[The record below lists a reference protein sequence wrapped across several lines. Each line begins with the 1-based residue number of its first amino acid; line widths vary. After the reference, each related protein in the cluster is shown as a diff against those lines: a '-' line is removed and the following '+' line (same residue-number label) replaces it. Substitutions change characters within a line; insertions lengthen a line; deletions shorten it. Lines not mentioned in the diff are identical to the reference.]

1 VSLPLEGVRVVEY
14 AQYVAGPLCGVLLAD
29 LGADVVK
36 VEPPAGDGYRYVMP
50 AAPGM
55 GRYFVPLN
63 RGKRSLIADLKTD
76 EGLATSERLLAAADV
91 VLHNFPRSRAERFGL
106 GWDAVHAAHPKV
118 VVGRVTSF
126 GATGPLVDAPA
137 YDLVAQARAGLLTAH
152 ASRGDAVPVRAGG
165 IPMADL
171 TAGFLLA
178 TGVLAALVRA
188 RDTGQGELVDVSL
201 LAAALAVQLQDLV
214 WLSGEG
220 GQDEPLAAGRTHLEA
235 RADEIA
241 GGVAMNP
248 YYRCFEASDGFLAVA
263 CLNIAQRHAFLELF
277 GLDDA
282 TVEAPDLVPGD
293 PAVLAAKE
301 ELTDRIA
308 QAFSARSVAEWIGRL
323 EAVGVPCGP
332 VQRREAVGGDAQ
344 VVAERLVGEIEQP
357 GLGAV
362 RLLAP
367 FVRMG
372 GGTPEPAAAPS
383 LGEHTELVLEELG

>member
-1 VSLPLEGVRVVEY
+1 
-14 AQYVAGPLCGVLLAD
+14 
-29 LGADVVK
+29 
-36 VEPPAGDGYRYVMP
+36 
-50 AAPGM
+50 
-55 GRYFVPLN
+55 
-63 RGKRSLIADLKTD
+63 
-76 EGLATSERLLAAADV
+76 
-91 VLHNFPRSRAERFGL
+91 
-106 GWDAVHAAHPKV
+106 
-118 VVGRVTSF
+118 
-126 GATGPLVDAPA
+126 
-137 YDLVAQARAGLLTAH
+137 
-152 ASRGDAVPVRAGG
+152 
-165 IPMADL
+165 MADL

-178 TGVLAALVRA
+178 TGVLAALVHA

-214 WLSGEG
+214 WLSDEG
-220 GQDEPLAAGRTHLEA
+220 GPDEPLAAGRAYLEA

-248 YYRCFEASDGFLAVA
+248 YYRCFAASDGFLAVA
-263 CLNIAQRHAFLELF
+263 CLNIAQRQAFLELF

-293 PAVLAAKE
+293 RAVLAAKE

-308 QAFSARSVAEWIGRL
+308 GAFSARSVAEWIGRL
-323 EAVGVPCGP
+323 EAAGVPCGP

-372 GGTPEPAAAPS
+372 GGAPEPAAAPS